1 MDRVWC
7 AQRWSQVELKTGRK
21 KPLSTW
27 WLTRWACGEGS
38 ASGHG
43 LAGEMCVWRGGE
55 VWARFGAVILYL
67 QLQRVP
73 EVLRGDRALGWT
85 SRTRLMSS
93 CWEVCTCCHEPPI
106 LLLMLAL
113 WGWIF
118 KENEEDWF
126 TSGEMFPYSLVP
138 QGRQGTTRMLG
149 EEGSGSVVQRL
160 QRPGTHESWGKD
172 LQADAAGVCCQHS
185 LVPQPPCPSAG
196 PVGGWVA
203 GHPEIRPRWQPLTK
217 WETSKHPGC
226 LAKQLPV

>member
-1 MDRVWC
+1 MTSRAENWKKEAFEHIVVDTQSLWGGQCQWAWSGRRDVCLTWRRGLGQVWSC
-7 AQRWSQVELKTGRK
+7 HLVLTAPEG
-21 KPLSTW
+21 TW
-27 WLTRWACGEGS
+27 GSPRGE
-38 ASGHG
+38 
-43 LAGEMCVWRGGE
+43 
-55 VWARFGAVILYL
+55 
-67 QLQRVP
+67 
-73 EVLRGDRALGWT
+73 ALGWT
-85 SRTRLMSS
+85 SRMRLMSS

-118 KENEEDWF
+118 KENEENWF
-126 TSGEMFPYSLVP
+126 TSGEMFPYRLVP

-160 QRPGTHESWGKD
+160 QRPGTHESWVKD
-172 LQADAAGVCCQHS
+172 RQADAAGGCCQHS

-203 GHPEIRPRWQPLTK
+203 GHPENRPRWQPLTN
-217 WETSKHPGC
+217 WGASKHPGC